1 MIHRGQDRMKS
12 KGTGGEN
19 GKRRGEL
26 DRERKQSQNMP
37 FIAVF
42 CPCFFHRGRGPGMA
56 HSWGRAWG
64 WGGDWQADSG
74 LSRGDTPG
82 PSAFAGGSTGGTWAC
97 WTAGSHG
104 NEFSSHWAQQR
115 AGLQPCSPGYT
126 GSGHRGSLICLVL
139 SCRAWGGQGGAV
151 GTRHCPYQLCHMCQP
166 IFPGALGGEMRI

>member
-1 MIHRGQDRMKS
+1 MKS

-42 CPCFFHRGRGPGMA
+42 CPCFFHREPGPGMA

-74 LSRGDTPG
+74 LSRG
-82 PSAFAGGSTGGTWAC
+82 WA
-97 WTAGSHG
+97 TH
-104 NEFSSHWAQQR
+104 
-115 AGLQPCSPGYT
+115 
-126 GSGHRGSLICLVL
+126 LVL
-139 SCRAWGGQGGAV
+139 QLSLAGAQAVLGMLDCRLTWK
-151 GTRHCPYQLCHMCQP
+151 
-166 IFPGALGGEMRI
+166 